1 MLPTTK
7 QPRSCREAEQTTTGQ
22 QRQGLQELVVNRIVS
37 VKFVAGN
44 VSMYISLWK
53 TLTNDPYVLDIIEF
67 GVKMD
72 FITIPPPHMTP
83 RLTRCS
89 LAQQIELD
97 HELQHLIKKWVIR
110 PTH

>member
-1 MLPTTK
+1 M
-7 QPRSCREAEQTTTGQ
+7 
-22 QRQGLQELVVNRIVS
+22 
-37 VKFVAGN
+37 
-44 VSMYISLWK
+44 
-53 TLTNDPYVLDIIEF
+53 LDIIEF

-89 LAQQIELD
+89 LAQQIEFG
-97 HELQHLIKKWVIR
+97 HELKNLIKKWVIR

>member
-1 MLPTTK
+1 M
-7 QPRSCREAEQTTTGQ
+7 TGQ
-22 QRQGLQELVVNRIVS
+22 QGQVLQELVVNHIVS

-72 FITIPPPHMTP
+72 FITIPLPHYV
-83 RLTRCS
+83 
-89 LAQQIELD
+89 QNIN
-97 HELQHLIKKWVIR
+97 
-110 PTH
+110 